1 MITFFPNKIASKYF
15 YIYLGILAV
24 VSFIFMRYAM
34 NFEYMLLGAIW
45 VGGFMFGS
53 SYCTRRWARIDKDIY
68 IRRVFWIAVGLRFV
82 WVIISYFYYKSETG
96 IPFEFSAADS
106 IGYHGDAEWLAN
118 QKFELIRKYLIEGKG
133 ISDSG
138 YLFYLTYLYKIIGP
152 NIFLTRVIKC
162 VISAFTCVLLYKL
175 TRRIMGESVGRIV
188 GIFAMLFPNLIF
200 YCGLH
205 LKETEMLFLI
215 VAYIERAD
223 NLLRERNF
231 KWWNIVLVALLA
243 ISLFSFR
250 TVLGAV
256 AVFSFISALV
266 FAPTKIVSKGRRA
279 ILIGWTVLAILV
291 LAGGTIA
298 TEIEGVWENRMV
310 NQSTKR
316 TQQTLRGNQWA
327 QYATGTVMAPMMFTL
342 PFPTMIDVDEQYTQQ
357 MLGGGNFVKNCL
369 SIFVVIALYLVFFVK
384 KNWRNFALIGSFE
397 IGYLGVICMS
407 GFANAE
413 RFLLPGVPMILV
425 MAAYGLANLDTKRYQ
440 WVKIWYWVLPVIAF
454 GWAFF
459 KLGSRGLF

>member
-1 MITFFPNKIASKYF
+1 MLSFLPNKIASKYF
-15 YIYLGILAV
+15 YVYLGTLAA

-53 SYCTRRWARIDKDIY
+53 SYCTRKWAKIDKDIY

-82 WVIISYFYYKSETG
+82 WVTISYFYYIAKTG
-96 IPFEFSAADS
+96 APFEFSAADS
-106 IGYHGDAEWLAN
+106 MNYHEEAEWLATEN
-118 QKFELIRKYLIEGKG
+118 LTVIQGFLDGEMGFA
-133 ISDSG
+133 DSG
-138 YLFYLTYLYKIIGP
+138 YLFYLTFLYKIIGP

-162 VISAFTCVLLYKL
+162 LISAFTCILLYKL
-175 TRRIMGESVGRIV
+175 SRRSMGESVGRMV

-205 LKETEMLFLI
+205 LKETEMLFLM
-215 VAYIERAD
+215 VVYIERVD

-231 KWWNIVLVALLA
+231 KWWNIVLVAILV
-243 ISLFSFR
+243 IILFSFR

-266 FAPTKIVSKGRRA
+266 FSPTQIVSKGRRA

-298 TEIEGVWENRMV
+298 TEIEGVWETRTE
-310 NQSTKR
+310 NQIAKR
-316 TQQTLRGNQWA
+316 IQQTSRGNQWA
-327 QYATGTVMAPMMFTL
+327 KYATGMVMAPMMFTL
-342 PFPTMIDVDEQYTQQ
+342 PFPTMVDVDEQYTQQ
-357 MLGGGNFVKNCL
+357 MLSGGNFVKNCL

-407 GFANAE
+407 GFANSE

-425 MAAYGLANLDTKRYQ
+425 MAAYGLANLDAKRYQ
-440 WVKIWYWVLPVIAF
+440 WVKLWYWFVPVMAF

>member
-1 MITFFPNKIASKYF
+1 MAT
-15 YIYLGILAV
+15 
-24 VSFIFMRYAM
+24 
-34 NFEYMLLGAIW
+34 
-45 VGGFMFGS
+45 
-53 SYCTRRWARIDKDIY
+53 
-68 IRRVFWIAVGLRFV
+68 
-82 WVIISYFYYKSETG
+82 
-96 IPFEFSAADS
+96 
-106 IGYHGDAEWLAN
+106 
-118 QKFELIRKYLIEGKG
+118 QKFDVITKYLIEGKG

-138 YLFYLTYLYKIIGP
+138 YIFYLSYLYRIIGP

-162 VISAFTCVLLYKL
+162 FISAFTCVLLYKL
-175 TRRIMGESVGRIV
+175 ARRSMGELVGRMV

-231 KWWNIVLVALLA
+231 KWWNIVLVALLV

-279 ILIGWTVLAILV
+279 ILIGWTVLALLV

-316 TQQTLRGNQWA
+316 TQQTIRGNQWA
-327 QYATGTVMAPMMFTL
+327 QYATGTVMAPMMFAL
-342 PFPTMIDVDEQYTQQ
+342 PFPTMVDVDEQYTQQ
-357 MLGGGNFVKNCL
+357 MLSGGNFVKNCM
-369 SIFVVIALYLVFFVK
+369 SIFVVIALYLVIFVK
-384 KNWRNFALIGSFE
+384 KNWRNFA
-397 IGYLGVICMS
+397 YYD
-407 GFANAE
+407 N
-413 RFLLPGVPMILV
+413 
-425 MAAYGLANLDTKRYQ
+425 YQ
-440 WVKIWYWVLPVIAF
+440 
-454 GWAFF
+454 
-459 KLGSRGLF
+459 